1 MWTRSTSTKR
11 LGLLLILA
19 LLLPLSGCTEAA
31 KARFEA
37 NQKRMQRKQA
47 ERMLE
52 ERAREY
58 WGFARWHSFDET
70 AVYFERSEDQL
81 AHLKEGTAKDPVTLP
96 KIDAIEVQFVFV
108 DPETRKT
115 GEVRVR
121 WQQFMPGTSRVE
133 EATASQ
139 RWYKRGGQWWL
150 APESGIPD
158 DEHDDLGDAER
169 EIVEEVPSLETVVP
183 ASSAER

>member
-1 MWTRSTSTKR
+1 MAALTQATGPRNLNGRIPANPYTAAMPR
-11 LGLLLILA
+11 LAPLAILLILA

-81 AHLKEGTAKDPVTLP
+81 AFAGIWAGLDRSEGC
-96 KIDAIEVQFVFV
+96 
-108 DPETRKT
+108 
-115 GEVRVR
+115 
-121 WQQFMPGTSRVE
+121 VE
-133 EATASQ
+133 LVA
-139 RWYKRGGQWWL
+139 
-150 APESGIPD
+150 
-158 DEHDDLGDAER
+158 DDLVNDRIDSPYARAILVRMVGRCGGPDATGILR
-169 EIVEEVPSLETVVP
+169 DRLLNDPDTLVRRRAP
-183 ASSAER
+183 AA